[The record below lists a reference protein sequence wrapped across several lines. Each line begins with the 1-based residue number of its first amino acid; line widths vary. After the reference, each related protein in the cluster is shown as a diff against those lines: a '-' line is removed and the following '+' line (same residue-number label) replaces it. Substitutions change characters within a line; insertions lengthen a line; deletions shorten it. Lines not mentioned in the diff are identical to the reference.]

1 MMTGYGLIILI
12 ILAGIFS
19 VLRMVG
25 LGSAPTMI
33 INLIKEQIK
42 YLMTKAKMD

>member
-1 MMTGYGLIILI
+1 MTGYGLVILI

-25 LGSAPTMI
+25 LGSAPMMI

-42 YLMTKAKMD
+42 SLVTKAKMD